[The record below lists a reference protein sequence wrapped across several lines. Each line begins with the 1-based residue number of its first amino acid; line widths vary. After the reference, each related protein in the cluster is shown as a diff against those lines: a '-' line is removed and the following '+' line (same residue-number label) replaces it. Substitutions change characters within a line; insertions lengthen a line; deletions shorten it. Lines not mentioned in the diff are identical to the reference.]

1 MIARPFS
8 IGALAVALCAIA
20 PSIALGQQRR
30 RPANDERR
38 PSSTDIGI
46 AGYAMVGRINFA
58 ADRSFDAILGDAGG
72 PIVGGGVR
80 VDLRMG
86 GLFFDVGAWRFQRT
100 GERAFIFQDRV
111 IPLGIPV
118 KVTAVPLEMT
128 GGWRFYM
135 KRWPKLIPYL
145 AGGLTSIRYREE
157 SDFSTSQE
165 NDDKTFGGA
174 LVRAGAE
181 FKILKWIGAGG
192 EATWSSLPDALGEGG
207 VSQAFKETDLGGTSF
222 RFLITVGR

>member
-1 MIARPFS
+1 MIARPFPVV
-8 IGALAVALCAIA
+8 ALAVVLSAVA
-20 PSIALGQQRR
+20 PSIALGQQQR
-30 RPANDERR
+30 RPANENRR

-46 AGYAMVGRINFA
+46 AGYAMFGRINFS
-58 ADRSFDAILGDAGG
+58 ADRSFDAILGDRGG
-72 PIVGGGVR
+72 PIFGGGVR

-118 KVTAVPLEMT
+118 EVTAVPLEMT
-128 GGWRFYM
+128 GGWRFHFN
-135 KRWPKLIPYL
+135 RWPRLIPFV
-145 AGGLTSIRYREE
+145 AAGLTSMRYREE

-165 NDDKTFGGA
+165 NDDKTFGGPLA
-174 LVRAGAE
+174 RAGAE
-181 FKILKWIGAGG
+181 FKIMKWLGVGG
-192 EATWSSLPDALGEGG
+192 EAAWHSLPDALGDGG

-222 RFLITVGR
+222 RFMITVGR